1 LFLNGTR
8 VESGKRIITSNLPIT
23 STYLGE
29 FADAEDAEEKLGNN
43 TSSRD
48 IPVSTAAHMSARFT
62 YVSPAGR
69 LPDGGHV
76 VDGGYFENSGAAT
89 GLEVLYEVEAAIKD
103 GNWPEPVVP
112 IVIEIRNGPT
122 QEKPDTRKELVDAP
136 KQAPP
141 GSRDAGNARA
151 KTKREFLGEVLA
163 PINTL
168 ANTREARGT
177 LSQEAIESEQQVQAD
192 GPPKLTVENRLL
204 FGLHD
209 SPVPLPLGWMLSG
222 DAANEMRHQLRKNH
236 DNQKSTGA
244 VMDQLLGTRPA
255 P

>member
-1 LFLNGTR
+1 
-8 VESGKRIITSNLPIT
+8 
-23 STYLGE
+23 
-29 FADAEDAEEKLGNN
+29 
-43 TSSRD
+43 
-48 IPVSTAAHMSARFT
+48 MSARFT
-62 YVSPAGR
+62 YVSPAGL

-89 GLEVLYEVEAAIKD
+89 ALEILYEVEAAID
-103 GNWPEPVVP
+103 ERHWPEPVVP

-122 QEKPDTRKELVDAP
+122 VEKPDTRKDGGDTPKDALHTR
-136 KQAPP
+136 KDS
-141 GSRDAGNARA
+141 GDAEK

-168 ANTREARGT
+168 MHTREARGT
-177 LSQEAIESEQQVQAD
+177 FSQEAIESEQQSRQD
-192 GPPKLTVENRLL
+192 LHPELTLPNRLL

-222 DAANEMRHQLRKNH
+222 GAAKEMRRQMSENH
-236 DNQKSTGA
+236 DNQENADA
-244 VMDQLLGTRPA
+244 VMNELRGTRPA